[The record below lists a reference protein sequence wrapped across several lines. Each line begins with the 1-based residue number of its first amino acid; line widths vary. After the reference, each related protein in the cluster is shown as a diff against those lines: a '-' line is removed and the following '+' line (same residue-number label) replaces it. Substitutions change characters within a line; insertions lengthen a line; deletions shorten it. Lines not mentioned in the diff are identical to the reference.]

1 MYEDGLGD
9 GSGYCNGL
17 GDGAGDES

>member
-1 MYEDGLGD
+1 MFEDGLGD